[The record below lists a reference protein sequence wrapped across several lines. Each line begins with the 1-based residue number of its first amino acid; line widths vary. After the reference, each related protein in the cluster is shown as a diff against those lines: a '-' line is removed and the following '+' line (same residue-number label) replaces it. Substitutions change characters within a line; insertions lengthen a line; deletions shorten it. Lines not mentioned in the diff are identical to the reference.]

1 VGDGVD
7 YVRVYMTIVDDP
19 KFVGIFTDDHHFA
32 TWVRLLM
39 VADAAWPASAMIPRS
54 ARQESLDALVEHDL
68 IAVTGDLFRVVGL
81 DAERGRRK
89 GSPQQIEAGRKR
101 AAGAARVGGRFL
113 PRDGATSDAT
123 SDATSAPPADYT
135 SAPPAPHQPI
145 AKPSQDLAENEP
157 SQDEQSSTPAP
168 ARQKD
173 PYLPDFD
180 SDRDALDLYHELTL
194 YRPWGLFSGDKLRG
208 AIVEYG
214 NDEVEASMRAEHSAS
229 ADRETLLSR
238 TLTRLARDAERKRI
252 TKQQAPKPRAKD
264 IEQIDEAER
273 SRILREFMEAEPW
286 PSTPDAP
293 SGSTSDSASE
303 PETTTASTDT

>member
-1 VGDGVD
+1 MRDD
-7 YVRVYMTIVDDP
+7 YSRIYHSVVDDE
-19 KFVGIFTDDHHFA
+19 KFRDVVFCDDHLFA

-39 VADAAWPASAMIPRS
+39 VADAVWPASAPIPRS
-54 ARQESLDALVEHDL
+54 AAQDALDVLAEHR
-68 IAVTGDLFRVVGL
+68 IIEVRGDYYRVVGL
-81 DAERGRRK
+81 DAERSRRG
-89 GSPQQIEAGRKR
+89 GSPQQSVAGKAR
-101 AAGAARVGGRFL
+101 AASAKRDGGRFVASADPSAL
-113 PRDGATSDAT
+113 EPAEHQRAGASGSPAVDQR
-123 SDATSAPPADYT
+123 PPALSRDET
-135 SAPPAPHQPI
+135 SL
-145 AKPSQDLAENEP
+145 DET
-157 SQDEQSSTPAP
+157 SQDETSPSPAS
-168 ARQKD
+168 ARDQRQKD